1 MYFYKDHLAAL
12 YTVVDIETTG
22 NGIYGNRITEIAL
35 FNIDQG
41 RIVDSFSSLVNPGCE
56 IPAFITGL
64 TGITTAMVRNAPDF
78 SEIAPKVD
86 AFSSGRVF
94 VAHSVNFDYPI
105 VRKEFR
111 RCGLEFA
118 RKKLCTVRLS
128 RRVFPGLR
136 SYSLGKL
143 CRSLEIPLA
152 DRHRA
157 AGDARATALLL
168 LRAMEQPG
176 GADTIAGFL
185 NARSREGT
193 LPPHLPLESFRQL
206 PQAPGI
212 YFFRDSGGKVIYVG
226 KAIDIRQRALGHFY
240 DTSERERRLC
250 RETSRIDFELSGSDL
265 VALLMEAAAIK
276 KYYPKYNRAQKN
288 IRPAYGLFSYPDRNG
303 VTHLAFNRLARGQQA
318 LRVFFSQTDARL
330 FLEQLCAGYGLCA
343 KYCHLQ
349 EGVATCSHFRVPEC
363 GGICTGKERVE
374 AYNSKVQSAIR
385 SLEPGG
391 NHLVISEAGRQPG
404 ERGLVWVSD
413 GTYRGY
419 GFVADDQSLNHLPD
433 LEAMITPQKH
443 YPETEK
449 ILQSYMLKHPAKVKR
464 IPG

>member
-1 MYFYKDHLAAL
+1 M

-22 NGIYGNRITEIAL
+22 NGIHGNRITEIAL
-35 FNIDQG
+35 FNIDEG

-64 TGITTAMVRNAPDF
+64 TGISTAMVRNAPDF
-78 SEIAPKVD
+78 SALAPEIE
-86 AFSSGRVF
+86 AFTSGRVF

-105 VRKEFR
+105 VRKEFQ
-111 RCGLEFA
+111 RCGLDFT

-128 RRVFPGLR
+128 RKVFPGLR

-143 CRSLEIPLA
+143 CSSLEIPLK

-157 AGDARATALLL
+157 AGDAHATALLL
-168 LRAMEQPG
+168 LKAIEQPSG
-176 GADTIAGFL
+176 PDTIAGFL

-193 LPPHLPLESFRQL
+193 LPPHLPVESFRKL
-206 PQAPGI
+206 PEAPGI
-212 YFFRDSGGKVIYVG
+212 YFFKDAKGSVIYVG
-226 KAIDIRQRALGHFY
+226 KAINLKKRVLGHFY
-240 DTSERERRLC
+240 DTSDRERKLC

-276 KYYPKYNRAQKN
+276 KHFPRFNRAQKK
-288 IRPAYGLFSYPDRNG
+288 IRPAYGLFRYPDQNG
-303 VTHLAFNRLARGQQA
+303 IIHLAVNRLSRGQQA
-318 LRVFFSQTDARL
+318 LRVFFREEDARL
-330 FLEQLCAGYGLCA
+330 FMEQLCTEFGLCA

-349 EGVATCSHFRVPEC
+349 EGVATCSHFRVPVC
-363 GGICTGKERVE
+363 DGICRGEESPET
-374 AYNSKVQSAIR
+374 YNSRVRAA
-385 SLEPGG
+385 LEARKPEAE
-391 NHLVISEAGRQPG
+391 HLIIA
-404 ERGLVWVSD
+404 ERGREPEERGVVWIAD

-419 GFVADDQSLNHLPD
+419 GFVSEDRRLDHLPD
-433 LEAMITPQKH
+433 LEAHINPQPH

-464 IPG
+464 IPGGTG